1 MNETHIHNA
10 IGELSED
17 LLTSVETLRMKKRHP
32 ALQWVA
38 AAACLC
44 LLLGLP
50 LGSGDWFAAKA
61 ENGRYDMFVGSP
73 QENILTDTVDDSA
86 SYVSVLRARVL
97 EVHDGYI
104 LVEPQKGNNESNSS
118 DRCEVSLSKIKEVP
132 HIKVGDIVEIAYDGM
147 VQEVYPPRIT
157 GILSI
162 KVIE

>member
-17 LLTSVETLRMKKRHP
+17 LLTPVETLRMKKRRP

-38 AAACLC
+38 AAGCLC
-44 LLLGLP
+44 LLLGLS
-50 LGSGDWFAAKA
+50 LGQGGRFAVKA
-61 ENGRYDMFVGSP
+61 ENTNDGMFVESP
-73 QENILTDTVDDSA
+73 QENILADS
-86 SYVSVLRARVL
+86 SGSTHTSVLRARVL

-104 LVEPQKGNNESNSS
+104 LVEPQEGAHKHHSS
-118 DRCEVSLSKIKEVP
+118 DRYEISLSKIKEVP
-132 HIKVGDIVEIAYDGM
+132 QIKVGDIVEIAYDGM

-157 GILSI
+157 GVLSI